1 MPYLG
6 LASEQEPLWSSSSSW
21 CIFIV
26 IFGKVVSY
34 LSVSVAWKK
43 TWKRKNHSMFNF
55 QICAYLRWLLSSRLQ
70 LEEQTVLPQTK
81 LSLLLWLRIFMCWKL
96 GYYILGSAQ
105 QKSTLLE
112 LILNSEHHP
121 PVSWFYD
128 FLVNKMVLFPWEGD
142 MLRNFD
148 LRKGHIVLKKSLFI
162 FGEHFPLQICFISC
176 HVTEIK
182 VLCVWSMYKC
192 KKVKPL
198 LNKIQCQ
205 LCKRLAGPFIPLS

>member
-1 MPYLG
+1 
-6 LASEQEPLWSSSSSW
+6 
-21 CIFIV
+21 
-26 IFGKVVSY
+26 
-34 LSVSVAWKK
+34 
-43 TWKRKNHSMFNF
+43 MFNF

-112 LILNSEHHP
+112 LILNSEHHR
-121 PVSWFYD
+121 PVSLFYD

-148 LRKGHIVLKKSLFI
+148 RRKGHKVLKKSLFFCRAFPFANLFYFLSCYGNQSVVCMI
-162 FGEHFPLQICFISC
+162 YVQVQKSETLVEQDPVSTMQKTGEANYSSFLEWKRVPPWM
-176 HVTEIK
+176 
-182 VLCVWSMYKC
+182 WSLGK
-192 KKVKPL
+192 
-198 LNKIQCQ
+198 
-205 LCKRLAGPFIPLS
+205 LSKTF

>member
-1 MPYLG
+1 M
-6 LASEQEPLWSSSSSW
+6 
-21 CIFIV
+21 IV
-26 IFGKVVSY
+26 VVILMHLYSNFWESRI
-34 LSVSVAWKK
+34 LSVCGMKK
-43 TWKRKNHSMFNF
+43 TWKRENHSMFNF

-148 LRKGHIVLKKSLFI
+148 LRKGHIVLKKSLF
-162 FGEHFPLQICFISC
+162 FL
-176 HVTEIK
+176 
-182 VLCVWSMYKC
+182 
-192 KKVKPL
+192 
-198 LNKIQCQ
+198 
-205 LCKRLAGPFIPLS
+205 

>member
-1 MPYLG
+1 M
-6 LASEQEPLWSSSSSW
+6 
-21 CIFIV
+21 IV
-26 IFGKVVSY
+26 VVILMHLYSNFWESRI
-34 LSVSVAWKK
+34 LSVRFCGMKK
-43 TWKRKNHSMFNF
+43 TWKRENHSMFNF

-148 LRKGHIVLKKSLFI
+148 LRKGHIVLKKSLF
-162 FGEHFPLQICFISC
+162 FL
-176 HVTEIK
+176 
-182 VLCVWSMYKC
+182 
-192 KKVKPL
+192 
-198 LNKIQCQ
+198 
-205 LCKRLAGPFIPLS
+205 

>member
-1 MPYLG
+1 
-6 LASEQEPLWSSSSSW
+6 
-21 CIFIV
+21 
-26 IFGKVVSY
+26 
-34 LSVSVAWKK
+34 
-43 TWKRKNHSMFNF
+43 MFNF

-148 LRKGHIVLKKSLFI
+148 LRKGHIVLKNHCFYRTQVRSLVMLFT
-162 FGEHFPLQICFISC
+162 HFLTDSLTDSLTHSC
-176 HVTEIK
+176 LVDLVAVNDTNCLMMPQHSTATESCEK
-182 VLCVWSMYKC
+182 
-192 KKVKPL
+192 
-198 LNKIQCQ
+198 
-205 LCKRLAGPFIPLS
+205 LS